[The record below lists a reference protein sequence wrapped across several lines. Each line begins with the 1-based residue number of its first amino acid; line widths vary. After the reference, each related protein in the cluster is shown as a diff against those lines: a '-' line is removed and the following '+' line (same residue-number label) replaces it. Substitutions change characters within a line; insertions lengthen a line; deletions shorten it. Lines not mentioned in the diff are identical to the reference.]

1 MQILILLRIYFDAA
15 LVFVINRW
23 LMTFIQIGCVAENSQ
38 VLPIVLNGILKSMK
52 PQNSKIVTQM
62 GGQGKSGQQKQEK
75 LCYELTIVYL
85 TYITLKCLS
94 EANCV
99 NYVID
104 FKCTQKWWSLT
115 TFFKVLRTYIFADLV

>member
-1 MQILILLRIYFDAA
+1 
-15 LVFVINRW
+15 
-23 LMTFIQIGCVAENSQ
+23 
-38 VLPIVLNGILKSMK
+38 
-52 PQNSKIVTQM
+52 M
-62 GGQGKSGQQKQEK
+62 GGQGKSGQRKQEK

-115 TFFKVLRTYIFADLV
+115 TFLKSYALTYLLTLYKYKVFNLRLKKI

>member
-62 GGQGKSGQQKQEK
+62 GGQGKSGQRKQEK

-104 FKCTQKWWSLT
+104 F
-115 TFFKVLRTYIFADLV
+115 